1 MRRLIVVAMLVLSA
15 VPQVQAILRG
25 ESSDTFLNPS
35 SRVRPRFRYWL
46 PDASVDA
53 DIVAQDV
60 ASAASVGAGGL
71 EFVPFYEY
79 GGSLGQMPTGAN
91 WSTYNFGT
99 PAFNALFERV
109 LRAHDEHGLV
119 MDFALGPNQGQGVPA
134 KPDDQGLQWDMVPF
148 TEAIPR
154 KDIFTGKIPGWGA
167 GDLVSLVSALVESD
181 RIVTYTA
188 AGAVGLQNVTYT
200 EYRLNPETL
209 TELTKHV
216 DQWGSISLTL
226 PQAPKGKH
234 YRLFAFYER
243 LAGHKNLS
251 FNSFRHATIFDDGSY
266 AVDHFSSN
274 GATVIRK
281 FWAEHILSDEVLK
294 LLSKVGNYAWED
306 SLELT
311 FNVTWSRSL
320 PDLFKKVAG
329 YSLKPFL
336 PLMVFQQNNLATQ
349 ATEPGSFKCI
359 LDRDDEGVGYVN
371 DFRAALVEGYKQY
384 ISALAS
390 WTREVLGVQLSAQ
403 PAYGSNM
410 DMLAAVP
417 IVDAPECESLSF
429 HDNIDSYRAFAGPA
443 RLAGRRVVSNE
454 MGALRGGGFQYH
466 LPELIFSINRAFS
479 GGVNQ
484 NVIHGQPYSGRYF
497 NTTWPGYTPF
507 RYLFSEPW
515 STKMP
520 AWHHG
525 LGDVMNYTARV
536 QHILQRSVA
545 KADVVIYNK
554 ESATTI
560 RTIYQADDLLSEG
573 EPTIGLDIARRTY
586 KLILVTGWSSNY
598 LTAENLYLKEA
609 YVKNGVLAPDGPAWK
624 AFILEASQYVT
635 FDTVKILRSWAQQG
649 LPVIISGGRPKY
661 YATGGKSAGTEF
673 ERQLSSLLR
682 TRNVHSVS
690 SGKVAGKLRSLG
702 LRPQVAVSTNGT
714 CYTSWSEAK
723 GTAYA
728 IIYSDLTAAEGNI
741 VIATTQTPYFLN
753 PWTGETFPVLVY
765 RRTKTT
771 TIVPFS
777 LAGNQTLILGFGENL
792 EKTISA
798 PRYHAEN
805 MPSNLVGSRVAH
817 DGSISLHVA
826 RSANPSKI
834 NLSDG
839 RIIRID
845 ASSIPPTFRL
855 NEWNLTAEHWEAP
868 NDLYDSGY
876 TVRYNTTHY
885 LNTPT
890 SWSEIKALAN
900 TSGVGYYTTTFQ
912 WPPNGPYS
920 GTTSL
925 GAYISFSR
933 VVDSIKVIVNG
944 HQIAAIDITNA
955 MVDIGTHLKVGQN
968 RITVIVP
975 TTMWNYVRT
984 VLDELVTAGSKP
996 LPVTL
1001 QQLGVP
1007 LEPRSEAGLI
1017 GKVLI
1022 IPYKPILV

>member
-1 MRRLIVVAMLVLSA
+1 MLVISVALH
-15 VPQVQAILRG
+15 VQAILRG
-25 ESSDTFLNPS
+25 ESSGTFLDPS

-60 ASAASVGAGGL
+60 AFAASVGAGGL

-99 PAFNALFERV
+99 PAFNVLFERV

-134 KPDDQGLQWDMVPF
+134 KPDDQGLQWDIVPF

-154 KDIFTGKIPGWGA
+154 KDTFTGKIPGWGT
-167 GDLVSLVSALVESD
+167 GDLVSLVSALVESS
-181 RIVTYTA
+181 RIVTYPA
-188 AGAVGLQNVTYT
+188 AGAFGFRNVTYT
-200 EYRLNPETL
+200 EYRLSPGTL
-209 TELTKHV
+209 TEQTKRV
-216 DQWGSISLTL
+216 DQWGYINLTL
-226 PQAPKGKH
+226 PQAPKGKQ

-251 FNSFRHATIFDDGSY
+251 FNSSRHATIFDDGSY
-266 AVDHFSSN
+266 TVDHFSAN
-274 GATVIRK
+274 GATVISK
-281 FWAEHILSDEVLK
+281 FWAEHILSNEVLK
-294 LLSKVGNYAWED
+294 LLFKVGNY
-306 SLELT
+306 
-311 FNVTWSRSL
+311 
-320 PDLFKKVAG
+320 
-329 YSLKPFL
+329 
-336 PLMVFQQNNLATQ
+336 
-349 ATEPGSFKCI
+349 
-359 LDRDDEGVGYVN
+359 
-371 DFRAALVEGYKQY
+371 
-384 ISALAS
+384 
-390 WTREVLGVQLSAQ
+390 
-403 PAYGSNM
+403 AYGSNM

-454 MGALRGGGFQYH
+454 MGGVRGGGFQYH
-466 LPELIFSINRAFS
+466 LPELIFSANRAFS

-484 NVIHGQPYSGRYF
+484 NVFHGQPYSGRYF

-536 QHILQRSVA
+536 QYILQRSVA

-560 RTIYQADDLLSEG
+560 RTIYEADDLLSEG
-573 EPTIGLDIARRTY
+573 
-586 KLILVTGWSSNY
+586 WSWNY
-598 LTAENLYLKEA
+598 LTAESLYLKQA

-624 AFILEASQYVT
+624 AFILEASQNVT

-649 LPVIISGGRPKY
+649 LPVIISGGKPKY
-661 YATGGKSAGTEF
+661 YATGTKSVGAEF

-682 TRNVHSVS
+682 TRNVHLVS

-714 CYTSWSEAK
+714 CYTSWGEAN
-723 GTAYA
+723 GTSYA

-753 PWTGETFPVLVY
+753 PWTGETSPVLVY
-765 RRTKTT
+765 RRTMTT

-792 EKTISA
+792 GKTISA
-798 PRYHAEN
+798 P
-805 MPSNLVGSRVAH
+805 
-817 DGSISLHVA
+817 
-826 RSANPSKI
+826 
-834 NLSDG
+834 
-839 RIIRID
+839 RID

-868 NDLYDSGY
+868 SDLYDSGY

-885 LNTPT
+885 LNTPK

-900 TSGVGYYTTTFQ
+900 TSGVGYYTTTFH

-933 VVDSIKVIVNG
+933 VVDAIKVIVNG
-944 HQIAAIDITNA
+944 HQLAAVDITNP

-968 RITVIVP
+968 NITVIVP

-984 VLDELVTAGSKP
+984 VLNELVTAGSKP

-1001 QQLGVP
+1001 QQQGVP

-1017 GKVLI
+1017 GRVLI
-1022 IPYKPILV
+1022 IPYKPVFV